1 MVAVAVEPGLGDAV
15 ELAASAGLILDEWQA
30 SVLRDASVVRPD
42 GKWQHFEVGL
52 NVPRQNGKGSV
63 LEARALAGLFLWGE
77 RYLIWS
83 AHNFDTSKE
92 AFQRLE
98 DIIRD
103 TPELHRQ
110 VLHRNGQARGY
121 IHSHGEE
128 GIVLQSGQRIR
139 FRTRTKGGGRGFTAD
154 CVIFDEAMFLNEAF
168 HGALLPTLSARSLIA
183 NPQVWY
189 TGSAVDELYHEHG
202 IVWARVRERGLA
214 GQEDSLLY
222 VEHSIGV
229 DGPDDV
235 TTEMATDPAL
245 ILKANPALNIRIS
258 LEHVLREQRS
268 MDPRTFA
275 VERLGAG
282 AWPRTD
288 GMEET
293 VIHPEAWVDLT
304 DPGSVLQ
311 DPFCLAFDVSPD
323 RSSAAIGM
331 AGARDD
337 GLTHVEVSDHKRG
350 TGWLVDRIV
359 ELDAKHQ
366 PLEVVCDK
374 FGPAGG
380 FIAEL
385 ENRGVRVASVS
396 GTEYAQSC
404 GRFVDVVNQKALRHL
419 GSNEL
424 LTAIRGSKTRP
435 LGDSWAWS
443 RKTSATDICPL
454 VAATLA
460 VGSFLGE
467 FDDGEG
473 PVIY

>member
-1 MVAVAVEPGLGDAV
+1 
-15 ELAASAGLILDEWQA
+15 
-30 SVLRDASVVRPD
+30 
-42 GKWQHFEVGL
+42 
-52 NVPRQNGKGSV
+52 
-63 LEARALAGLFLWGE
+63 LFLWGE

-121 IHSHGEE
+121 VHSHGEE

-189 TGSAVDELYHEHG
+189 TGSAVDEIYHEHG
-202 IVWARVRERGLA
+202 IVWSRVRERGLA
-214 GQEDSLLY
+214 GEEDSLLY
-222 VEHSIGV
+222 VEHSAMTDEV
-229 DGPDDV
+229 TSPDDV
-235 TTEMATDPAL
+235 TVEMATDPE
-245 ILKANPALNIRIS
+245 IIRKANPALDVRIS

-268 MDPRTFA
+268 MDARTFA
-275 VERLGAG
+275 VERLGVG
-282 AWPRTD
+282 AYPRTD
-288 GMEET
+288 GTEET
-293 VIHPEAWVDLT
+293 IIHPEAWAALAEAGSELT
-304 DPGSVLQ
+304 DPVA
-311 DPFCLAFDVSPD
+311 FAFDISPD
-323 RSSAAIGM
+323 RSAGAIAA
-331 AGARDD
+331 AGARPD
-337 GLTHVEVSDHKRG
+337 GLVHVEIIEHKRG
-350 TGWLVDRIV
+350 TGWIVDRLA
-359 ELDAKHQ
+359 ELEDRHD
-366 PLEVVCDK
+366 PLAIVCDK
-374 FGPAGG
+374 FGPAGSLL
-380 FIAEL
+380 AEL
-385 ENRGVRVASVS
+385 ENRGVPVATVT
-396 GTEYAQSC
+396 GTEYAQAC
-404 GRFVDVVNQKALRHL
+404 GRFVDVVNQKGLRHL
-419 GSNEL
+419 GSSEL

-443 RKTSATDICPL
+443 RKTSQTDICPL

-467 FDDGEG
+467 LDDGED